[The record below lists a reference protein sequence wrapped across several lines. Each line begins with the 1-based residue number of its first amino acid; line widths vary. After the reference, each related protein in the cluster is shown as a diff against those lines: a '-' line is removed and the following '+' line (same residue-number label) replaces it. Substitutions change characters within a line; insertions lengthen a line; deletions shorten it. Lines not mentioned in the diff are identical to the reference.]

1 MGTRHRTCYYLS
13 VVIVLLLVGVSAP
26 AAVAAP
32 REMVMKDLGTLD
44 GSGTV
49 ANSINDRGQ
58 VVGTAVLDPDIRA
71 ILWESGRMIELGPDN
86 LAALDIN
93 NRGQILLQQL
103 IATLDS
109 PNSCFLRD
117 GEAMID
123 LGNLGGTQ
131 CSASDLNNRG
141 QVVGTVGK
149 PGQGGGTVGGT
160 IGESHAF
167 LWESGAMIDLG
178 SLGGGWAQAA
188 RINDRGQVVG
198 SSTASFGSAAHAFL
212 WEAGVMT
219 DLGAPGADWSQAVA
233 INNRGQVVLQS
244 GSHAYL
250 WEAGSTTDLGTM
262 GGAIVYP
269 LDINDRG
276 QILVAVSDGFPSPL
290 HGVIWDGGSLIPLP
304 APSDHTA
311 YAVRLNNRGQAS
323 GFDLA
328 ASDVSHA
335 VTWTPKSSPGRP
347 DR

>member
-1 MGTRHRTCYYLS
+1 
-13 VVIVLLLVGVSAP
+13 
-26 AAVAAP
+26 
-32 REMVMKDLGTLD
+32 
-44 GSGTV
+44 
-49 ANSINDRGQ
+49 
-58 VVGTAVLDPDIRA
+58 
-71 ILWESGRMIELGPDN
+71 
-86 LAALDIN
+86 
-93 NRGQILLQQL
+93 
-103 IATLDS
+103 
-109 PNSCFLRD
+109 
-117 GEAMID
+117 
-123 LGNLGGTQ
+123 
-131 CSASDLNNRG
+131 
-141 QVVGTVGK
+141 
-149 PGQGGGTVGGT
+149 
-160 IGESHAF
+160 
-167 LWESGAMIDLG
+167 
-178 SLGGGWAQAA
+178 
-188 RINDRGQVVG
+188 
-198 SSTASFGSAAHAFL
+198 
-212 WEAGVMT
+212 MT